1 MRNALKNFYIALIF
15 LFLYAPT
22 KAKVDRKKVRN
33 GLELQG

>member
-1 MRNALKNFYIALIF
+1 MLAQIPYLHF